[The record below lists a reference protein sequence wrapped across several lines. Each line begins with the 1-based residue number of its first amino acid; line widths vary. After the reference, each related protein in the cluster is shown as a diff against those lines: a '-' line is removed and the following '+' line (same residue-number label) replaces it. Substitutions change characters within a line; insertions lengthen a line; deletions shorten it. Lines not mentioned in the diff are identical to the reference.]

1 MIREM
6 PIVTRQ
12 WDLDEGTTNAEAA
25 RHVPEK
31 TQPVLHGNHLPMW
44 IHDRKTLRFL
54 EVSDGAVRQYGYSRE
69 EFLSMTIRDIRPLDE
84 LIKLDNLDP
93 HEMEPDDIDPGR
105 LRMHMRKDGTVFPV
119 RVYSNALM
127 YDGRV
132 ARLVVSKNIAQQL
145 SLYSDANGQQF
156 EWNLGLPTLQELQYR
171 AQEALDNADR
181 IRRRVAVVCLDLD
194 NLDGVNERLGPE
206 ANDACLRQ
214 VGRLLTRRV
223 RGMDTVGRTGQ
234 RAFTIV
240 LAELDD
246 DFDLYRVAQ
255 ALLKIFTEPVRF
267 AGSALV
273 LTASIGAA
281 VYPDDGFDFTK
292 LCHAADTAMQQ
303 ARAAGGDRIAMYSLE
318 ASERTELDTY
328 MRETL
333 KHGGFALHYQ
343 PLYAASG
350 EARAL
355 EALLRLPGRET
366 GFIAPDLFIPIA
378 EQTGVIE
385 QLGLW
390 VIGEASRQAA
400 LWLREFGIAARIAI
414 NVSPLQL
421 RVEDFAAKALALIR
435 SHGIDPGTIEFEIT
449 ERSGL
454 DLDTVIE
461 PMRELAKAGI
471 IFAVDDFGTGYSSL
485 QHLHR
490 LPISV
495 LKIDRSFV
503 QRMGDPQG
511 AGAIVGA
518 IVSMAHAMGM
528 EVIAEGVETQ
538 TQRDAATDM
547 GCDAIQGFLHSA
559 AVEANRVPKLMGW
572 LKRPDRQ

>member
-1 MIREM
+1 
-6 PIVTRQ
+6 VTRQ
-12 WDLDEGTTNAEAA
+12 WDLDEATIRSEAA
-25 RHVPEK
+25 QHAPEK
-31 TQPVLHGNHLPMW
+31 TSPILHGNHLPMW

-54 EVSDGAVRQYGYSRE
+54 EVSEGAVRQYGYSRE
-69 EFLSMTIRDIRPLDE
+69 EFLSMTIRDITPIHE
-84 LIKLDNLDP
+84 LVKLDNLDP

-127 YDGRV
+127 YNGRI
-132 ARLVVSKNIAQQL
+132 ARLVVAKNVTQQL
-145 SLYSDANGQQF
+145 GLYTASSNGQHY

-171 AQEALDNADR
+171 AQEAMDNADR
-181 IRRRVAVVCLDLD
+181 KRRRIAVVCLDLD
-194 NLDGVNERLGPE
+194 NLDDVSERLGPE

-240 LAELDD
+240 LAELGD

-255 ALLKIFTEPVRF
+255 ALLKIFAEPVHF
-267 AGSALV
+267 QDSAIV
-273 LTASIGAA
+273 LTASIGVAA
-281 VYPDDGFDFTK
+281 YPDDGYDFTR

-303 ARAAGGDRIAMYSLE
+303 ARAGGGDRIAMYSLE

-328 MRETL
+328 MREVL
-333 KHGGFALHYQ
+333 RHGGFRLHYQ
-343 PLYAASG
+343 PQYTAAG
-350 EARAL
+350 EAGTL
-355 EALLRLPGRET
+355 EALLRLPGREG
-366 GFIAPDLFIPIA
+366 GFISPDLFIPIA
-378 EQTGVIE
+378 EQTGIIE

-400 LWLREFGIAARIAI
+400 LWKREYGIASRIAI

-435 SHGIDPGTIEFEIT
+435 SHGIAPATIEFEIT

-454 DLDTVIE
+454 DLDAVIE
-461 PMRELAKAGI
+461 PMRELANAGI
-471 IFAVDDFGTGYSSL
+471 VFAVDDFGTGYSSL

-518 IVSMAHAMGM
+518 IVSMAHTMGM

-538 TQRDAATDM
+538 AQRDAATGM
-547 GCDAIQGFLHSA
+547 GCDSIQGFLHSA

-572 LKRPDRQ
+572 FKDL